1 MWGWYR
7 NPKPRK
13 PANGIKAKTQRG
25 KFGQS
30 WWARKW
36 IGALE
41 SFGFDWQSRLQRGR
55 SYARGGQV
63 LSIEVQ
69 KGRVAAKVQGSM
81 PRPYAITIQL
91 PSLTDSQWEKV
102 IAAMAGQAIFAA
114 KLLASEMPPDIE
126 EAFKVAGVP
135 LFPQKMR
142 DIEAS
147 CSCPDF
153 ANLCKHIA
161 AVYYLLG
168 EQFDDDPFLL
178 FKLRG
183 RTKDEVIAAMRAERM
198 HRVVIAAKTALADEA
213 EVETAEAAPALVDLL
228 ATYYSTAEDLK
239 FIIPRIAE
247 PDIETPLIKRLGPPP
262 GVADSELRS
271 LYATMTNYALDK
283 VLGEASEPVSTR

>member
-1 MWGWYR
+1 MWGWYH

-30 WWARKW
+30 WWAQKW

-41 SFGFDWQSRLQRGR
+41 SFGWEWQSRLQRGR

-69 KGRVAAKVQGSM
+69 KGGVAARVQGSQ
-81 PRPYAITIQL
+81 PRPYSITIQV
-91 PSLTDSQWEKV
+91 PSLTNTQWEKV
-102 IAAMAGQAIFAA
+102 MAAMAGQAIFAA
-114 KLLASEMPPDIE
+114 KLLAGEMPPDIE
-126 EAFKVAGVP
+126 EAFQAAGVP
-135 LFPQKMR
+135 LFPQQMR
-142 DIEAS
+142 DIDAS
-147 CSCPDF
+147 CSCPDY
-153 ANLCKHIA
+153 ANPCKHIA

-183 RTKDEVIAAMRAERM
+183 RTKDEVMAAMRAERA
-198 HRVVIAAKTALADEA
+198 HRVQTVTKTALADDT

-228 ATYYSTAEDLK
+228 ATYYSTSEDLK
-239 FIIPRIAE
+239 FIIPHIAE
-247 PDIETPLIKRLGPPP
+247 PDIEAPLLRRLGQPP
-262 GVADSELRS
+262 GLTDSELS
-271 LYATMTNYALDK
+271 GLYRAMTNYALDK
-283 VLGEASEPVSTR
+283 VLGEAGDFGPAR

>member
-1 MWGWYR
+1 MWRWYR

-13 PANGIKAKTQRG
+13 PVNGIKAKTQRG

-30 WWARKW
+30 WWAQKW

-63 LSIEVQ
+63 LSIELQ
-69 KGRVAAKVQGSM
+69 KGVVAAKVQGSM
-81 PRPYAITIQL
+81 PRPYSLTIQL
-91 PSLTDSQWEKV
+91 PGLTDSQWEKV
-102 IAAMAGQAIFAA
+102 MAAMARQAIFAA
-114 KLLASEMPPDIE
+114 RLLAGEMPPDIE

-142 DIEAS
+142 DIDAS
-147 CSCPDF
+147 CSCPDV
-153 ANLCKHIA
+153 ANPCKHIA

-183 RTKDEVIAAMRAERM
+183 RTKDEVMAAMRT
-198 HRVVIAAKTALADEA
+198 HRVVKAAKTAPADGAGAEA
-213 EVETAEAAPALVDLL
+213 ATAAPALVDLL

-239 FIIPRIAE
+239 FIIPRVAD
-247 PDIETPLIKRLGPPP
+247 PDLEAPLIRRLGPPP

-271 LYATMTNYALDK
+271 LYTTMTNYVLDK